1 MSRCTL
7 SAGSRIRRPPEISLS
22 PDRPP
27 DMTPQNVLDLTREGL
42 QLVFWVSLPVVLVA
56 ALTALLVALGQA
68 VTQIQDQSIG
78 QSIRLI
84 AVMLALVVMAGLL
97 GRNVLLFGERAF
109 DSLVRLA

>member
-1 MSRCTL
+1 
-7 SAGSRIRRPPEISLS
+7 
-22 PDRPP
+22 
-27 DMTPQNVLDLTREGL
+27 MTPQNVLDLTREGL

-84 AVMLALVVMAGLL
+84 AVMLTIVFASAWLA
-97 GRNVLLFGERAF
+97 RDVLQFAERAMQIVAQL
-109 DSLVRLA
+109 S

>member
-1 MSRCTL
+1 
-7 SAGSRIRRPPEISLS
+7 
-22 PDRPP
+22 
-27 DMTPQNVLDLTREGL
+27 MTPSDILTITREGL
-42 QLVFWVSLPVVLVA
+42 LLVLWATLPIVLVST
-56 ALTALLVALGQA
+56 LTALVVATLQT

>member
-1 MSRCTL
+1 
-7 SAGSRIRRPPEISLS
+7 
-22 PDRPP
+22 
-27 DMTPQNVLDLTREGL
+27 MTPQNVFDLTWEGL